1 MLMHRPL
8 HGQSHHGRKIQVR
21 CREERDSVL
30 LRSVTVH
37 MRLSADGTSPLS
49 PLSVYT
55 WLEAATKLEC
65 DAYSYNYMV
74 VLHLL
79 GVVGILE
86 RGRGKAFGNV
96 HAKTQNSS

>member
-1 MLMHRPL
+1 
-8 HGQSHHGRKIQVR
+8 
-21 CREERDSVL
+21 
-30 LRSVTVH
+30 